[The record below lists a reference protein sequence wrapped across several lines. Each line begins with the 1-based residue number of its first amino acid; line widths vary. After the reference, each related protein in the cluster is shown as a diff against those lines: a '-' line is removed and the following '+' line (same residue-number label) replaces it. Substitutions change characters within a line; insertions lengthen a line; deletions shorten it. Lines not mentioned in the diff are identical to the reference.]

1 MKNQKLLKN
10 VIRAC
15 KGRYDIT
22 ELTIIDGYEIIFSG
36 LIEKFEGQCD
46 VAMIL
51 YRDELLKREVAA
63 KNIFGAN
70 ETKLFCFL
78 KNNNENQ
85 KMLGE

>member
-15 KGRYDIT
+15 KGKYDIT
-22 ELTIIDGYEIIFSG
+22 EMTIIDGYEILFSG
-36 LIEKFEGQCD
+36 LLENFEEQCD
-46 VAMIL
+46 IDMIL
-51 YRDELLKREVAA
+51 YRNKLLKREVAA

-85 KMLGE
+85 K